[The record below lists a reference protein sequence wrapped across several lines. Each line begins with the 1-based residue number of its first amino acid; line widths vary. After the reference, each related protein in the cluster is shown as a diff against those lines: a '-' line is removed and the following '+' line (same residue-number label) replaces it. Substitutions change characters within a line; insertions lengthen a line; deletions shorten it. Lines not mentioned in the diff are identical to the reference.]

1 MADGEVVYFSYGAVV
16 GLIQIADEFWTE
28 IDGACARSG
37 VDPFG
42 LPFHR
47 FLNLVY
53 TWSVERLAYEEGARA
68 DFDDALFTPM
78 ARGTRSPDNVSPE
91 VVDEEMALFRA
102 ASTSLKT
109 EMMRG

>member
-1 MADGEVVYFSYGAVV
+1 
-16 GLIQIADEFWTE
+16 
-28 IDGACARSG
+28 
-37 VDPFG
+37 
-42 LPFHR
+42 
-47 FLNLVY
+47 
-53 TWSVERLAYEEGARA
+53 
-68 DFDDALFTPM
+68 M